1 MCLKQISG
9 ERGRWGEGAGGGGG
23 ERRKIL
29 ISYPDLP
36 NTPFHDFFQLLTMTR
51 AQLFEGRLSL
61 KSSFSDNQ
69 FSLLFSE
76 HPIINL

>member
-1 MCLKQISG
+1 MGEYREGGCTGGVLSMCFKQISG
-9 ERGRWGEGAGGGGG
+9 GRGGGG
-23 ERRKIL
+23 EKENI
-29 ISYPDLP
+29 
-36 NTPFHDFFQLLTMTR
+36 PFHDFFQLLTMTR
-51 AQLFEGRLSL
+51 AQLFEGRLAL

>member
-1 MCLKQISG
+1 MCFKQISG
-9 ERGRWGEGAGGGGG
+9 ERGPGGGG

-51 AQLFEGRLSL
+51 AQLFEGRLAL
-61 KSSFSDNQ
+61 QK
-69 FSLLFSE
+69 
-76 HPIINL
+76 